1 MHKELNNEKL
11 LLKILSNFDKNFN
24 KLNNTN
30 LSYKLS
36 RFFSIDIDLFDYS
49 NKNKNFIFYKDKN

>member
-36 RFFSIDIDLFDYS
+36 RFFSKDIDLFDYS